1 MSGNLLH
8 LLRRATPFGHRRILM
23 LEDDASMHRLVKKVL
38 RPLHVKVELF
48 GNGRDVVARLATHG
62 KRYDAL
68 LLDLMM
74 PHDGGLTVLRS
85 LRDSQASLL
94 DRVIVLTGSGHS
106 TTDAW
111 SDLVFAIVHKPFDSP
126 ALLETVRACVEQRRQ
141 KKVA

>member
-1 MSGNLLH
+1 MSLKLVR
-8 LLRRATPFGHRRILM
+8 LLRRATPFGHRRILL
-23 LEDDASMHRLVKKVL
+23 LEDDTSMHRLIKKVL

-48 GNGRDVVARLATHG
+48 GNGRDVVARLAAHG

-94 DRVIVLTGSGHS
+94 ERVIVLTGSGPAI
-106 TTDAW
+106 TDAW
-111 SDLVFAIVHKPFDSP
+111 SDQVFAIVHKPFDSP
-126 ALLETVRACVEQRRQ
+126 ALLETVRACVEQRRE